1 MKKLASFLLAALM
14 AVFAFGCKGNNN
26 VVVVDVPTDA
36 PSTETNVT
44 EVPSS
49 DVPETDVP
57 ASEAPETD
65 APATPVP
72 ETDAPATPAPVNPTE
87 LPDPPAGQLL
97 WLNTMSLD
105 LYGVPEAEAEAW
117 FADAVFVGDSIML
130 GWKNYNNSHLD
141 ANPAFFGPTHFL
153 CEGSYGAGHA
163 LEPVSANSLHP
174 LYKGE
179 QHLLWDS
186 IEMMGAKKV
195 FICFG
200 LNDVAI
206 YGVEGTANNFS
217 TLCNKILEKTPD
229 AKIYIIS
236 SMYLMDDSHQRKLT
250 NENLRILNG
259 LLRKMCSER
268 GFGFVD
274 IASHLVGEDGYLKRE
289 YCSDPQSNTPCHHTT
304 AAYDIWAQILRSVAA
319 RDIKNIN

>member
-1 MKKLASFLLAALM
+1 MKKLICLLLAVLTA
-14 AVFAFGCKGNNN
+14 FAAAGCKKNNN
-26 VVVVDVPTDA
+26 GSVVVIDVPTDPPA
-36 PSTETNVT
+36 TEAAVT
-44 EVPSS
+44 EAAPTEVSPTEAA
-49 DVPETDVP
+49 PTEPATTEAVP
-57 ASEAPETD
+57 AGP
-65 APATPVP
+65 TPLP
-72 ETDAPATPAPVNPTE
+72 E
-87 LPDPPAGQLL
+87 LPEGQLL
-97 WLNTMSLD
+97 WLNTMPLD
-105 LYGVPEAEAEAW
+105 LYGVSEAEAEAW
-117 FADAVFVGDSIML
+117 FEDAVFVGDSIML
-130 GWKNYNNSHLD
+130 GWKNYNNSHLE

-163 LEPVSANSLHP
+163 LEPVSSSSLHP

-206 YGVEGTANNFS
+206 YGVEGTANNFR
-217 TLCNKILEKTPD
+217 TLCDKILEKTPD
-229 AKIYIIS
+229 AKIFIIS
-236 SMYLMDDSHQRKLT
+236 SMYLMDDSHQKKLT

-259 LLRKMCSER
+259 LLRNMCSER

-274 IASHLVGEDGYLKRE
+274 IASHLVGEDGYLKTE

-304 AAYDIWAQILRSVAA
+304 AAYNIWAQILRSVAA
-319 RDIKNIN
+319 RDIKNIH

>member
-1 MKKLASFLLAALM
+1 MKKLICMLLACVMMLA
-14 AVFAFGCKGNNN
+14 AAGCRRHEGNII
-26 VVVVDVPTDA
+26 DISADA
-36 PSTETNVT
+36 SEKPVVT
-44 EVPSS
+44 EAPVLTELPA
-49 DVPETDVP
+49 ETDVP
-57 ASEAPETD
+57 ATEAP
-65 APATPVP
+65 TPDPDLTP
-72 ETDAPATPAPVNPTE
+72 EPTAIPE
-87 LPDPPAGQLL
+87 LPEGQLL
-97 WLNTMSLD
+97 WLNTMPTD
-105 LYGVPEAEAEAW
+105 LYGISRAEAEAW

-130 GWKNYNNSHLD
+130 GWKNYNNSMLSSD
-141 ANPAFFGPTHFL
+141 ASFFGPTHFL

-163 LEPVSANSLHP
+163 LEPVSDKSLHP
-174 LYKGE
+174 LYQGE

-186 IEMMGAKKV
+186 IEMMGANKV

-206 YGVEGTANNFS
+206 YGVEGTAANFE
-217 TLCNKILEKTPD
+217 TLCTRILEKSPQ

-259 LLRKMCSER
+259 MLRDMCGRR

-289 YCSDPQSNTPCHHTT
+289 YCSDPDSNTPCHHTA
-304 AAYDIWAQILRSVAA
+304 AAYKIWAEILRSVAA
-319 RDIKNIN
+319 RDIKWGN